1 MSEWKEDKPVKI
13 NQAQRDVFGWDNI
26 DILI

>member
-1 MSEWKEDKPVKI
+1 MSEWKEDKPIKVH
-13 NQAQRDVFGWDNI
+13 QAQREIFGWDNI

>member
-1 MSEWKEDKPVKI
+1 MGEWKEDKPIKV
-13 NQAQRDVFGWDNI
+13 AQSQREIFGWDNI

>member
-1 MSEWKEDKPVKI
+1 MSEWKEDKPVKVTK
-13 NQAQRDVFGWDNI
+13 AQREMFGWDNI

>member
-1 MSEWKEDKPVKI
+1 MSEWKEDKPIKVA
-13 NQAQRDVFGWDNI
+13 QAQREIFGWDNI